1 MPVELSIWGALLAND
16 WGSQR
21 AASLLEQRQR
31 APPRLSRRT
40 DAKVHKG
47 HAVPQQAIA
56 NIECALHQLSIANGT
71 PVRENLT
78 TTSSRSIAF
87 PGTICNVLV
96 ALFTRKVKT
105 LNNPFGRLTASQA
118 AGEAILC
125 ALFAFYYVPMVA
137 LDITAMKEF
146 SHYVG
151 FTLLICYDICIF
163 SHLIIAFNRM
173 SAIFFP
179 LSYST
184 HFSLHKSRPSGDD
197 RDYDVFHQNR
207 LCEKLAS
214 VNFIQDVSIVIL
226 IAIIDVVTIIK
237 YRLSAE
243 EAAKSTCQKKRNAD
257 KNLLRQ

>member
-1 MPVELSIWGALLAND
+1 MNNTNMD
-16 WGSQR
+16 
-21 AASLLEQRQR
+21 LEEQ
-31 APPRLSRRT
+31 
-40 DAKVHKG
+40 
-47 HAVPQQAIA
+47 
-56 NIECALHQLSIANGT
+56 
-71 PVRENLT
+71 T
-78 TTSSRSIAF
+78 TVIAF

-125 ALFAFYYVPMVA
+125 ALFTFYYVPMVA
-137 LDITAMKEF
+137 LDITAMKDF

-184 HFSLHKSRPSGDD
+184 HFRDLLVIILGSRLH
-197 RDYDVFHQNR
+197 
-207 LCEKLAS
+207 LCEKLAN

-257 KNLLRQ
+257 KNLLRQFPYRNPTRHFMCGGRTSSDPGTNIDDDVVQKIGVDQGVICDRARNMDIKYRYDVSTP